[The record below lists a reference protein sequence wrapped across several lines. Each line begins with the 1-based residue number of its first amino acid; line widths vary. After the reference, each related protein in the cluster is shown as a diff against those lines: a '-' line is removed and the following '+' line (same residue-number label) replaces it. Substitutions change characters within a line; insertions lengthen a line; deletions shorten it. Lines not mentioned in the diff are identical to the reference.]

1 MSHDYFTEII
11 NPSDPSGPKVKAVI
25 PHRLILRYYK
35 YFPVRYEN
43 LRAAKYVL
51 DHTKRILAGVRRYN
65 EGGWCFTGR
74 PSIWYTKENVEVGF
88 PQDFVF
94 AVYLNDRFVVY
105 EVEQKLLLWMTST
118 AQRIGKTAS
127 KDWYGKALPK

>member
-1 MSHDYFTEII
+1 MSYDYFTEII
-11 NPSDPSGPKVKAVI
+11 NPSDPSGPEVKAVI

-105 EVEQKLLLWMTST
+105 ESRAEVAALDDVDCP
-118 AQRIGKTAS
+118 
-127 KDWYGKALPK
+127 KDWQTRFTGLVWKSTS